1 MQQPTRRGAGVLAA
15 FAVPCVPFAALGLP
29 LAIYLPEYY
38 ANELGLGLG
47 MVGAAFLW
55 VRLIDVVFD
64 PLIGA
69 LMDNTR
75 TRFGRFKPWMAAG
88 GLLLFVSGYFLF
100 FARPGV
106 SPLHLWIW
114 LPVAYAAFSI
124 CVLSQTAW
132 GSTLSDNYHER
143 SRVYGY
149 WQVANVIGVL
159 LALLLAAVPPILL
172 HLSTDAGRGVSVR
185 AMGWFILVST
195 PLCVGLALWRA
206 PEPPAPVAR
215 NRTTVRDY
223 LALFANRAVSLTVLT
238 DLMIGTALGIV
249 ATLFFFFVE
258 RLKGLN
264 ATGAGVLLLLYFVSG
279 LVFAPLWTVLA
290 RRLQKHRAMALAALL
305 MALGQAGLLL
315 TPNGSL
321 LWIGVVVAL
330 MGIPYSASSLLL
342 RSMMADAS
350 DEIRLKTGANR
361 TGLLYAVVACTT
373 KLGSAIA
380 VGVSFPLLDAV
391 GFQAT
396 AGDAPSRG
404 LTMLLAL
411 FVAVPILLCLV
422 AVGLMLMYRL
432 GPARHAEIL
441 AALEPRAADA

>member
-1 MQQPTRRGAGVLAA
+1 
-15 FAVPCVPFAALGLP
+15 
-29 LAIYLPEYY
+29 
-38 ANELGLGLG
+38 
-47 MVGAAFLW
+47 

-100 FARPGV
+100 FAHPGV

-114 LPVAYAAFSI
+114 LPVAYAAFSV

-132 GSTLSDNYHER
+132 GSVLSDDYNER
-143 SRVYGY
+143 SRIYGY
-149 WQVANVIGVL
+149 WQFANVIGVL

-172 HLSTDAGRGVSVR
+172 HLSADAGRGVSVR

-195 PLCVGLALWRA
+195 PLCVGLALWKA
-206 PEPPAPVAR
+206 PEPAAPASR
-215 NRTTVRDY
+215 SRTSVRDY
-223 LALFANRAVSLTVLT
+223 LKLFTHRAVSLTVLA
-238 DLMIGTALGIV
+238 DLMIGTALGLV
-249 ATLFFFFVE
+249 ATLIFFFFE

-264 ATGAGVLLLLYFVSG
+264 ATQSGVLLLVYFISG
-279 LVFAPLWTVLA
+279 LAFAPVWAALGK
-290 RRLQKHRAMALAALL
+290 RMQKHRAMALAAVLT
-305 MALGQAGLLL
+305 ALGQAGMLL

-321 LWIGVVVAL
+321 LWIGVAVAL
-330 MGIPYSASSLLL
+330 AGIPYSASSLLL

-380 VGVSFPLLDAV
+380 VGVAFPLLQAA

-396 AGDAPSRG
+396 VSDAPTRG
-404 LTMLLAL
+404 LPMLQAL
-411 FVAVPILLCLV
+411 FTGLPIALCLV
-422 AVGLMLMYRL
+422 AVVLMLMYRL

-441 AALEPRAADA
+441 AALESGAVDA